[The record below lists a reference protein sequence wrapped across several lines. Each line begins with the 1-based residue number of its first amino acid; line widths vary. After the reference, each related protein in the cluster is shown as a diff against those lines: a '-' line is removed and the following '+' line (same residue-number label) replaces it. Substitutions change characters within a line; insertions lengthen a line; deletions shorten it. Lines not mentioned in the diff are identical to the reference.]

1 MDEEIAERKRTLSG
15 GPGKDIEAIRAVT
28 SQRTLDLVASFQQTV
43 IDELVSR
50 ALKAADEEPVQSIIV
65 SGGVAAN
72 AGLRQRFAS
81 IHYPFYFPTLALS
94 TDNAAMI
101 AAAGYPRLLRGERS
115 DFSVKA
121 QPSLAL

>member
-1 MDEEIAERKRTLSG
+1 
-15 GPGKDIEAIRAVT
+15 
-28 SQRTLDLVASFQQTV
+28 
-43 IDELVSR
+43 
-50 ALKAADEEPVQSIIV
+50 VQSIIV

-72 AGLRQRFAS
+72 SGLRKRFAS
-81 IHYPFYFPTLALS
+81 IPYAVCFPTLALS

>member
-1 MDEEIAERKRTLSG
+1 MSCASRSELFAGSMLVRSLPSSSLWMYCFLMVTRK
-15 GPGKDIEAIRAVT
+15 
-28 SQRTLDLVASFQQTV
+28 
-43 IDELVSR
+43 
-50 ALKAADEEPVQSIIV
+50 
-65 SGGVAAN
+65 
-72 AGLRQRFAS
+72 RFAS
-81 IHYPFYFPTLALS
+81 IPYPVCFPTLALS